1 MWTGRVVGKGLCS
14 GPEEAGEAGVV
25 REWDDDHDEEEGV
38 GKAPLTT
45 VNGVPYYGGGVGNR
59 FK

>member
-1 MWTGRVVGKGLCS
+1 MVGKGLCS
-14 GPEEAGEAGVV
+14 RPEEAGEAGVV